1 MTSDEYKKL
10 LHLEAKVN
18 ELEIMTQKIC
28 IALASRGER
37 KLNPDD
43 LAVADTQRLKL
54 EFKGEQYIAE
64 FRAHMRYQE
73 LQNEMRMLE
82 EDYPNVGVINGT

>member
-28 IALASRGER
+28 IALASRGNR
-37 KLNPDD
+37 KLDPND
-43 LAVADTQRLKL
+43 LHIAEFERSKL
-54 EFKGEQYIAE
+54 EYKGERYVAE
-64 FRAHMRYQE
+64 FRARMRYQE
-73 LQNEMRMLE
+73 LQNEMRMLQ
-82 EDYPNVGVINGT
+82 EDYPNVGGTNGT